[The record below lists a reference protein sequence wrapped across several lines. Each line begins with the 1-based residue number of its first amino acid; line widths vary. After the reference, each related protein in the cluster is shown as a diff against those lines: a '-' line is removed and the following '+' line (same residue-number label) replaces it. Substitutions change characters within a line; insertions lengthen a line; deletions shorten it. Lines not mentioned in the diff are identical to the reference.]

1 MTAINPMTN
10 AILMM
15 PHTGQSLTRAMN
27 LYMRESYNPTFKS
40 ARCRDTADGDTGSE
54 CFNSGRTSSVRTKGF
69 SNFSGSCPKSLL
81 DIYAYLRRI
90 TKVEHFYYVPHPKDF
105 SFGKVPFALQNWAT
119 RSVRMTRLGTD
130 PDLKHY
136 SLAVSCLPSITKPY
150 QPNPSPLRFLGKSK
164 PFYQTLPRYKC
175 ESIVGKVLTKLYHWL
190 PIDISRYDAIMNTI
204 NKGGKLAKIH

>member
-1 MTAINPMTN
+1 MTAINPITT

-40 ARCRDTADGDTGSE
+40 ARCRDMADGDTGSE
-54 CFNSGRTSSVRTKGF
+54 CLISGLTSSVRTKGF
-69 SNFSGSCPKSLL
+69 WNFSGSCPRSLI

-90 TKVEHFYYVPHPKDF
+90 AKVEHFYYVPHPKDF

-119 RSVRMTRLGTD
+119 RSVRMARLGSR

-136 SLAVSCLPSITKPY
+136 SLAVSCLPNITKPY
-150 QPNPSPLRFLGKSK
+150 QPNPSPLRFHGKPK
-164 PFYQTLPRYKC
+164 PFYQTLPGYKC
-175 ESIVGKVLTKLYHWL
+175 GSIVGKVLTKLYHWL
-190 PIDISRYDAIMNTI
+190 PIDIYRSDAIMNTI
-204 NKGGKLAKIH
+204 NKGGNLAKIH

>member
-1 MTAINPMTN
+1 MTAINPMTT
-10 AILMM
+10 AILKM

-105 SFGKVPFALQNWAT
+105 SLKNLASLLYSGSCPPYGARLQTAP
-119 RSVRMTRLGTD
+119 RSANNMACSYSVARL
-130 PDLKHY
+130 
-136 SLAVSCLPSITKPY
+136 
-150 QPNPSPLRFLGKSK
+150 
-164 PFYQTLPRYKC
+164 YQTLP
-175 ESIVGKVLTKLYHWL
+175 TKF
-190 PIDISRYDAIMNTI
+190 
-204 NKGGKLAKIH
+204 

>member
-1 MTAINPMTN
+1 MTATNPTTT

-40 ARCRDTADGDTGSE
+40 ARCREMADGDTGSE
-54 CFNSGRTSSVRTKGF
+54 CLISGCTSSVRTKGF
-69 SNFSGSCPKSLL
+69 SNLSGSCPRSLL
-81 DIYAYLRRI
+81 DIYAYLTWI
-90 TKVEHFYYVPHPKDF
+90 TEVEHFSIVPHPKDF
-105 SFGKVPFALQNWAT
+105 CFQTIPFALQNWAT
-119 RSVRMTRLGTD
+119 RSVRMTRLGSRY
-130 PDLKHY
+130 DLKHY

-150 QPNPSPLRFLGKSK
+150 QPNPSPVRFLGKSK
-164 PFYQTLPRYKC
+164 PFYQTLPGYKC
-175 ESIVGKVLTKLYHWL
+175 ESIVGKVLTKLYQTQ

>member
-1 MTAINPMTN
+1 MTTTAM
-10 AILMM
+10 AILNVA
-15 PHTGQSLTRAMN
+15 HTGQLTTSAMN
-27 LYMRESYNPTFKS
+27 LYRRLSYMPTFKS
-40 ARCRDTADGDTGSE
+40 ARCLEIADGDTGSE
-54 CFNSGRTSSVRTKGF
+54 CFNSGLTSSVRTKGF
-69 SNFSGSCPKSLL
+69 WFSCF
-81 DIYAYLRRI
+81 DIYAYLRRL
-90 TKVEHFYYVPHPKDF
+90 TEVEHFNYVPHPKDF
-105 SFGKVPFALQNWAT
+105 LFGKRPFALQNWAT
-119 RSVRMTRLGTD
+119 RSVRRTRLGTD

-150 QPNPSPLRFLGKSK
+150 QPNPSPVRFLGKSR